1 MVLLGESK
9 NCVRG
14 VQQESEGGRR
24 REERE
29 REILT
34 ALIPSQSLVVWEEM
48 LEAIL
53 STKLVW

>member
-1 MVLLGESK
+1 MLLLGEGK

-14 VQQESEGGRR
+14 VQQEGKGGGR

-34 ALIPSQSLVVWEEM
+34 ALIPSRSLVVWEEM

-53 STKLVW
+53 STKLL